1 MLISVV
7 IPTLNEEVNL
17 LVTLRQLATHPDVEL
32 IVVDGGSTD
41 RTAEIARQFTPFVF
55 ISLPGRARQMNMG
68 ARHAT
73 GDILLFLHADTFL
86 LPGALEEVQRR
97 IIADAAVGGAFD
109 LQIDSRSRLCK
120 FVAKV
125 SSRRSRWL
133 RLPYGDQGIFAWRQ
147 TFLELGGFPEI
158 PIMEDIGFARKLRRA
173 GRLAFIRSGLVT
185 SGRRWEANGTIRT
198 TLVNWW
204 VTFLYMLHIPPAQL
218 RRIYDN
224 WLVSGKPRRDKSELI
239 PPSERSVQERA

>member
-17 LVTLRQLATHPDVEL
+17 PVTLRQLAAHPDVEL

-41 RTAEIARQFTPFVF
+41 HTVEVAHKFTPFVF
-55 ISLPGRARQMNMG
+55 VTRAGRARQMNEG

-97 IIADAAVGGAFD
+97 MIAEAAVGGAFD
-109 LQIDSRSRLCK
+109 LQIDSRRRLCK
-120 FVAKV
+120 VVAQI
-125 SSRRSRWL
+125 SSRRARLL
-133 RLPYGDQGIFAWRQ
+133 RLPYGDQGIFCWRQ
-147 TFLELGGFPEI
+147 TFEALGGFPDV
-158 PIMEDIGFARKLRRA
+158 PMMEDIAFARKLRRA
-173 GRLAFIRSGLVT
+173 GRLAFVPGGLIT
-185 SGRRWEANGTIRT
+185 SGRRWEANGVLKT

-204 VTFLYMLHIPPAQL
+204 VSFLYCLHVPPAQL
-218 RRIYDN
+218 RRIYDG

-239 PPSERSVQERA
+239 PPSERSLQEQA